1 MRAQRAYN
9 RIQTEEKKVMGA
21 SKSSNAILMGLLTLN
36 GWCQTTVSDDPLGSR
51 PLVISGVPIVE
62 GTARDYQKFFDEVK
76 NLGSRP
82 LSEEARKTLHLT
94 DQELRSL
101 ITITADLATESLFF
115 RPFVKPWVFESR
127 MEVTE
132 SGSISPPLQEKL
144 RDLQNQWARTILDYA
159 QRLKAAFGEERF
171 QSVDEF
177 IHSGK
182 SMFEKRSNASTPNV
196 APEQKSN

>member
-1 MRAQRAYN
+1 MH
-9 RIQTEEKKVMGA
+9 A
-21 SKSSNAILMGLLTLN
+21 SATPMAILLGLQTLN
-36 GWCQTTVSDDPLGSR
+36 GFCQTAVPDDPLASR
-51 PLVISGVPIVE
+51 SLVISGVPIVE
-62 GTARDYQKFFDEVK
+62 GPARDYQKFFGEVK
-76 NLGSRP
+76 DLGSRP
-82 LSEEARKTLHLT
+82 VSVEARSALHLT

-115 RPFVKPWVFESR
+115 RPVVRPWVFESR

-132 SGSISPPLQEKL
+132 SGSVSPSIHEKL
-144 RDLQNQWARTILDYA
+144 RDLQNQWTQTILDHV

-182 SMFEKRSNASTPNV
+182 SMFEKRSNVSTPSV
-196 APEQKSN
+196 TPEQESN